1 MTEGEP
7 QETAGTFA
15 RPVPL
20 NRSHA
25 VADFN
30 CGKPSLNDFLIRYAL
45 QNQAGGSARTYV
57 VLAAGANPVV
67 AAYYSLAPGAV
78 AVEDAPDRV
87 TKGQPRHPVP
97 VILMARFAVDQAF
110 QGKGLGRTLFF
121 DALTRALHGAEEIGG
136 RAFFVEAKDAQ
147 AEAFYRKFGMEPSPT
162 NPRHLFLLFKDVRK
176 TLGSV

>member
-7 QETAGTFA
+7 KETAGAFS
-15 RPVPL
+15 RPIPL
-20 NRSHA
+20 NRAHA
-25 VADFN
+25 LADFD
-30 CGKPSLNDFLIRYAL
+30 CGKSSLNDFLTKYAL
-45 QNQAGGSARTYV
+45 QNQSGGSARTYV
-57 VLAAGANPVV
+57 VLADGNRV
-67 AAYYSLAPGAV
+67 AAYYSLAPSAV
-78 AVEDAPDRV
+78 AVEDAPERV
-87 TKGQPRHPVP
+87 TKGQPRHPIP
-97 VILMARFAVDQAF
+97 VILMVRFAVDKAF

-136 RAFFVEAKDAQ
+136 RAFFVEAKDAE